1 MDAENLW
8 GRRPVCEKNVYVIAE
23 IGSNHASR
31 LETALESIA
40 AAAATGADAV
50 KFQSISLEALYHEP
64 GDETRGLHRKIDLPE
79 SWYPALKARCDEKG
93 VAFLSSP
100 TYLRAIDLLE
110 EQGVPAYKLASAQVA
125 VFPQLVL
132 KVASL
137 GKPVFLSTGLVT
149 MEELDRVV
157 AIFREAGNERFVIL
171 HCNSV
176 YPAPPEIVHLP
187 RMGDYRDRYG
197 CAVGFSDHTEND
209 VASVAAVAMG
219 ATVIERHF
227 TLSHD
232 LDSPDAPFAL
242 EPDRFG
248 EFVRAV
254 REAEAVCRRSERSF
268 LEREEG
274 DFKSRIRHRLLAV
287 ANIPAGTALDDV
299 NTRWMRGAGDGALD
313 AWEGYVS
320 RETLIA
326 RVAISKGEWISATQ
340 AGLANTMEG
349 AP

>member
-1 MDAENLW
+1 MGEIRNH
-8 GRRPVCEKNVYVIAE
+8 RPFSCDPNGAAVYVIAE
-23 IGSNHASR
+23 IGSNHASC
-31 LETALESIA
+31 LETALESID

-64 GDETRGLHRKIDLPE
+64 GDETRDLHRKIDLPE
-79 SWYPALKARCDEKG
+79 SWYPALKARCGEKG
-93 VAFLSSP
+93 VDFLSSP

-110 EQGVPAYKLASAQVA
+110 EQGVSAYKLASAQVA
-125 VFPQLVL
+125 VFPQLVR

-157 AIFREAGNERFVIL
+157 AIFREVGNERFVIL

-209 VASVAAVAMG
+209 VAAVAAVAMG
-219 ATVIERHF
+219 ASVIERHF
-227 TLSHD
+227 TLRHD

-254 REAEAVCRRSERSF
+254 REAEAVCDPSPRIALEAPESTFRSVIHHCPVALRDIAEG
-268 LEREEG
+268 EELTG
-274 DFKSRIRHRLLAV
+274 ENVRL
-287 ANIPAGTALDDV
+287 
-299 NTRWMRGAGDGALD
+299 MRGNASPLID
-313 AWEGYVS
+313 AWDWDAGGSGKRRLAS
-320 RETLIA
+320 RSIPCGA
-326 RVAISKGEWISATQ
+326 WISPQ
-340 AGLANTMEG
+340 DFRIL
-349 AP
+349 